1 MEPHSSCRRLDRIP
15 GSGIVLGLGKPERI
29 ILSGGIK
36 HQRVMAAL
44 LDDTPTVEY

>member
-1 MEPHSSCRRLDRIP
+1 MEPPFFCKGSSLGMGRIIL
-15 GSGIVLGLGKPERI
+15 SLGKSERI

-44 LDDTPTVEY
+44 LDDTPTVDY